1 MRKNYDEPMFTEVV
15 RCEKDCT
22 TNEVEQQI
30 RQLCQEQSFAVLA
43 TQGDGQPYTSLIAF
57 ATNEALSELVFCTPV
72 QTRKFH
78 LLQRNTQVSVMID
91 NRSNQPDSINLISG
105 LTMTG
110 RATVPEDPATIQTWE
125 TLFLRKHPYLKGFVQ
140 SPNASLV
147 VVEAVRFFYVRRFQ
161 EVYQWIPQTSR

>member
-1 MRKNYDEPMFTEVV
+1 MRKNYDEPMFTDVV
-15 RCEKDCT
+15 RCEQDCT

-57 ATNEALSELVFCTPV
+57 AANEDLTELVFCTPV

-78 LLQRNTQVSVMID
+78 LLQQNTQVSVMID
-91 NRSNQPDSINLISG
+91 NRANQPDSINLISG

-110 RATVPEDPATIQTWE
+110 RATVPEDPSTKQFWE
-125 TLFLRKHPYLKGFVQ
+125 ERLLRKHPYLKGFVQ

-147 VVEAVRFFYVRRFQ
+147 VIQAVRYFYVRRFQ
-161 EVYQWIPQTSR
+161 EVYQWIPNTSR